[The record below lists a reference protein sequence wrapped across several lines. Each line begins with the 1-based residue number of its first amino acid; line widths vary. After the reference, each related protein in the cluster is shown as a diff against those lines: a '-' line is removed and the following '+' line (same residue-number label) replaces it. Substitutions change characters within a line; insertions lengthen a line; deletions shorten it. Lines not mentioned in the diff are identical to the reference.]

1 MQRLVESERIARAAG
16 QLLRADGVRLYHDAA
31 FFKEPNDHQTVW
43 HTDQVPPAAAVSC
56 DCRGVVLFS
65 GWLMVGGFFFANV
78 APLIIVVHVV
88 SCLEAGT
95 LVEVVGPVI

>member
-65 GWLMVGGFFFANV
+65 GWLMVGGFILQMLH
-78 APLIIVVHVV
+78 P
-88 SCLEAGT
+88 
-95 LVEVVGPVI
+95 